1 MRTQGR
7 KKYIYSE
14 IIKIKEEQN
23 NRNNRKIII
32 NYCAVNSHWQGEGA
46 WD

>member
-1 MRTQGR
+1 MRRQGR
-7 KKYIYSE
+7 KKIYSE
-14 IIKIKEEQN
+14 TIKIKEEQN

-32 NYCAVNSHWQGEGA
+32 NDYAVNSHWQGEGA